1 MENPENHS
9 TINVEATKPHSQHSV
24 EAMKPQSSEETMKPQ
39 HKHSE
44 KELNPAKSGNSQKKQ
59 YPSPEEKPDKEG
71 TQTFSNSDSRKEVH
85 PSQSP
90 TTSRYWTTNG
100 DNCPSS
106 GHLDSHCCH
115 CEPLGQ
121 HRRQTSCHRRTHSPP
136 CGQHSSLAHLE
147 HREAPMGELYSITH
161 SNLNCQAFRPIR
173 SQAPL
178 QIELTRPTSK

>member
-39 HKHSE
+39 HKHSG

-115 CEPLGQ
+115 CEPFGHITGRLLATGE
-121 HRRQTSCHRRTHSPP
+121 HFRHHVANTVPSRTLVIMRQ
-136 CGQHSSLAHLE
+136 Q
-147 HREAPMGELYSITH
+147 
-161 SNLNCQAFRPIR
+161 
-173 SQAPL
+173 
-178 QIELTRPTSK
+178 